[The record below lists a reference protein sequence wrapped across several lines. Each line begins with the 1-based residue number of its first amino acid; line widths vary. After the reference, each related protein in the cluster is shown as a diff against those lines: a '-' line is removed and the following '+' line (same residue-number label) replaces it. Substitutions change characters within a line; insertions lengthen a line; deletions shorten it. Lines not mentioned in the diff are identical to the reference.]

1 MISTKLGLTGLI
13 QLVVYLILV
22 ISVVFYQLSIV
33 NLVYL
38 VFEGERKEKKR
49 NEWCLLVWNLSY
61 HGNRELLIACQYRVQ

>member
-38 VFEGERKEKKR
+38 VFEGERKEKK
-49 NEWCLLVWNLSY
+49 
-61 HGNRELLIACQYRVQ
+61 